1 MSKVCIPKFSFA
13 VYLFNAFG
21 KCLPLTPWAQY
32 LCLHTIDENSKK
44 WKWEPV
50 SFYLWV
56 ISQTL
61 YKCKITYDHKR
72 NNQPVRLTEEQ
83 QFHFVCLV
91 SNQKPTHL
99 QLVSTLT
106 TKTSLPEK
114 AEPSRLTH
122 LSNLVARQECWYWKI
137 PHKITPFFHPH
148 CQCLLNSRCMQYLQK
163 APKLK
168 HLVKIRD
175 RSWLGLL

>member
-32 LCLHTIDENSKK
+32 LSLHTIDENSKK

-91 SNQKPTHL
+91 SNQKPTHP

-106 TKTSLPEK
+106 TKKQVYLK
-114 AEPSRLTH
+114 RLNLHDSPIFQT
-122 LSNLVARQECWYWKI
+122 LSPDKNADIGKFHIRL
-137 PHKITPFFHPH
+137 HHFFTPIANVF
-148 CQCLLNSRCMQYLQK
+148 
-163 APKLK
+163 
-168 HLVKIRD
+168 
-175 RSWLGLL
+175 